1 MFKRL
6 VYSRSSPCHCGCEPA
21 PKAVAGAGINK
32 FADGGHLPFDPCFA
46 AQGKTW
52 FRFADVKQVSD
63 PGLRD
68 QWFKLVRQVGSL
80 VSEQEQTV
88 SRKKTLGKVRIDRQS
103 L

>member
-1 MFKRL
+1 MRNVVLKNITD
-6 VYSRSSPCHCGCEPA
+6 
-21 PKAVAGAGINK
+21 KADKLANEYNK
-32 FADGGHLPFDPCFA
+32 T
-46 AQGKTW
+46 K
-52 FRFADVKQVSD
+52 D